1 MKPRAIVS
9 EMDSYVPGKSQDEI
23 ASEFN
28 LNKDDIIKLGSNENP
43 LAHLLKLLKLS
54 EKNVKT

>member
-43 LAHLLKLLKLS
+43 LKLLKLS

>member
-28 LNKDDIIKLGSNENP
+28 LNKDDIIKL
-43 LAHLLKLLKLS
+43 S

>member
-28 LNKDDIIKLGSNENP
+28 LNKDDLMKIH

>member
-23 ASEFN
+23 ASE
-28 LNKDDIIKLGSNENP
+28 IKMI
-43 LAHLLKLLKLS
+43 
-54 EKNVKT
+54 